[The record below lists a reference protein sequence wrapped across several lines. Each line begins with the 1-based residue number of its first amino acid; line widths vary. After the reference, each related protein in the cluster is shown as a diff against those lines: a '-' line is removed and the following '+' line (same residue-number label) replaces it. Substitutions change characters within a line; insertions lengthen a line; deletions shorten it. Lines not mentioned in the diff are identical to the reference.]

1 MYSKKIMLRNICD
14 LMCQD
19 AVPMDDMIADQ
30 IATVRQ
36 SLPGE
41 QRILLNRLLD
51 DINSADSE
59 AKYKAFEKVE
69 LMVPVTIVMLSI
81 YLSEYQLGQRV
92 SHKKVLE
99 LSYEDV
105 KSSTNGLIVITPDF
119 DNFTAKLIAA
129 DKYSKYMTEIPIL
142 EGVTNREYY
151 GRSATSIENK
161 CKIEYGTEQGLAA
174 LIYGEKGLSSLPI
187 QDITGEHITVVNLS
201 PEALIYQGFL
211 ALFLYKKMKYFIKIT

>member
-1 MYSKKIMLRNICD
+1 MLEND
-14 LMCQD
+14 W
-19 AVPMDDMIADQ
+19 
-30 IATVRQ
+30 
-36 SLPGE
+36 
-41 QRILLNRLLD
+41 
-51 DINSADSE
+51 
-59 AKYKAFEKVE
+59 
-69 LMVPVTIVMLSI
+69 MVSI

-151 GRSATSIENK
+151 GRSATTIENK

-187 QDITGEHITVVNLS
+187 QDIAGEHINTDNEYMYYYSV
-201 PEALIYQGFL
+201 E
-211 ALFLYKKMKYFIKIT
+211 FIK

>member
-1 MYSKKIMLRNICD
+1 MSRKRIPLNQNGCTANFRIG
-14 LMCQD
+14 
-19 AVPMDDMIADQ
+19 VPF
-30 IATVRQ
+30 
-36 SLPGE
+36 E
-41 QRILLNRLLD
+41 QNLQC
-51 DINSADSE
+51 NSRDTF
-59 AKYKAFEKVE
+59 K
-69 LMVPVTIVMLSI
+69 TLSI

-151 GRSATSIENK
+151 GRSATTIENK

-187 QDITGEHITVVNLS
+187 QDIAGESGNHPDDPGTES
-201 PEALIYQGFL
+201 
-211 ALFLYKKMKYFIKIT
+211 KR

>member
-1 MYSKKIMLRNICD
+1 M
-14 LMCQD
+14 
-19 AVPMDDMIADQ
+19 
-30 IATVRQ
+30 
-36 SLPGE
+36 
-41 QRILLNRLLD
+41 
-51 DINSADSE
+51 
-59 AKYKAFEKVE
+59 
-69 LMVPVTIVMLSI
+69 
-81 YLSEYQLGQRV
+81 SEYQLGQRV

-105 KSSTNGLIVITPDF
+105 KSSTKGLIVITPDF

-151 GRSATSIENK
+151 GRSATFIENK

-187 QDITGEHITVVNLS
+187 QDITGEHIDTDNEYMYYYSV
-201 PEALIYQGFL
+201 E
-211 ALFLYKKMKYFIKIT
+211 FIK

>member
-151 GRSATSIENK
+151 GRSATTIENK

>member
-187 QDITGEHITVVNLS
+187 QDITGEHIDTDNEYMYYYSV
-201 PEALIYQGFL
+201 E
-211 ALFLYKKMKYFIKIT
+211 FIK